1 MKKSLF
7 TSGLTI
13 LSVFMSFN
21 LAAQDIAG
29 IWYNTEKSGK
39 IKIFNE
45 EGVYFGEIIWLEEPL
60 NENGEPKVNENS
72 PNVADHDDPI
82 IGLRVLKDFTSE
94 GDGKFSGGTI
104 YDPENGKTYKCVITF
119 IDDNNLDVRGYV
131 GIPALGRTEKWT
143 RASK

>member
-1 MKKSLF
+1 MKKSLL
-7 TSGLTI
+7 TSCLTI
-13 LSVFMSFN
+13 LCVSMSFS

-39 IKIFNE
+39 IKIFKE

-60 NENGEPKVNENS
+60 NESGQPKVNENS
-72 PNVADHDDPI
+72 PNAADHDDPI
-82 IGLRVLKDFTSE
+82 IGLRVLKNFTSE
-94 GDGKFSGGTI
+94 GDSKFSGGTI
-104 YDPENGKTYKCVITF
+104 YENGKTYKCVITV